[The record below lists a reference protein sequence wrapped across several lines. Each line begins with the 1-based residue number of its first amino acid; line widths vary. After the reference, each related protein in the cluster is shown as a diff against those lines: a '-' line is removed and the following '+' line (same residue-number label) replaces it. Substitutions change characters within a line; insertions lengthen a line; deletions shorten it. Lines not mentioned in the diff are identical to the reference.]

1 MLAPRG
7 VGPTASTASAA
18 DQNQLRRRYLL
29 LGQTVDGMR
38 VWDIRRA
45 VEAVRSARQFT
56 GQPLHLSGV
65 RDQAINALYASLF
78 VDRLAGVELHEA
90 PASHLKGPDYLN
102 VLRFLD
108 VPQAVALAAD
118 RQPVA
123 LRGANRDEWTW
134 TTQIARQLQWPA
146 ERLQW

>member
-1 MLAPRG
+1 
-7 VGPTASTASAA
+7 VGPTASTTSAVER
-18 DQNQLRRRYLL
+18 NHLRRRYLL

-65 RDQAINALYASLF
+65 RDQAVNALYASLF
-78 VDRLAGVELHEA
+78 VDGLAGVELHET
-90 PASHLKGPDYLN
+90 PATHLKGPDYLN

-108 VPQAVALAAD
+108 VPQAVALAAE

-123 LRGANRDEWTW
+123 LRGANRDDWAW
-134 TTQIARQLQWPA
+134 TTQVARQLQWPA